1 MQSSRAIHLELSAN
15 QCKQKFIMALEKLI
29 AESRRASVIYSHNLI
44 TFVAA
49 SKWIG
54 KINIDKRMQE

>member
-1 MQSSRAIHLELSAN
+1 
-15 QCKQKFIMALEKLI
+15 MALEKLI

-54 KINIDKRMQE
+54 KLNMDKRMQE